1 MVSFAVHNRA
11 PTRSATSNRI
21 AAGGATVWKLSLA
34 TSWSCDSMAS
44 MSTVVPLVSDLV
56 TGIAAPAIAAA
67 ATWTVSSRQAAAA
80 RRADQVTVMDAAAQ
94 AAAAART
101 HLGHLYA
108 LWRQDIAYDSHEAST
123 TFEKSQL
130 AMEAV
135 RYARSR
141 IGTRFGPASPAAT
154 TYDELVHGFRAV
166 AYGRRHYRQGVEYA
180 DVAAELEPQ
189 MLRLDA
195 LQRAFLE
202 AAHPQLHGKRGSPR

>member
-1 MVSFAVHNRA
+1 
-11 PTRSATSNRI
+11 
-21 AAGGATVWKLSLA
+21 
-34 TSWSCDSMAS
+34 MAS
-44 MSTVVPLVSDLV
+44 MSTVVPLVSVLV

-108 LWRQDIAYDSHEAST
+108 LWRQDIAYDSREAST

-135 RYARSR
+135 R
-141 IGTRFGPASPAAT
+141 
-154 TYDELVHGFRAV
+154 
-166 AYGRRHYRQGVEYA
+166 
-180 DVAAELEPQ
+180 
-189 MLRLDA
+189 
-195 LQRAFLE
+195 
-202 AAHPQLHGKRGSPR
+202 